1 MPPLTPLRRKE
12 ALSAYLFIS
21 PFLIWLV
28 FLMGGPILAAFF
40 LSFCSWD
47 LIGDLKFVGLQNFQE
62 MFGFEKLTKIGE
74 MVTSGPATVTSVKT
88 SAGQILNLST
98 PAVFQEPTSLL
109 VLQDSAH
116 KVMVQSA
123 STFHGFGAFLLQA
136 FDWTLI
142 PNDPRFWS
150 AFYNTAYY
158 TLFSVPIGM
167 VLSILVALLMNQKI
181 KGIEVFRAVY
191 YLPSVLGTGVAMAVL
206 WKWIF
211 NADSGLLNYCL
222 SAVSGIPIAEC
233 PKWLASEVWS
243 KPALIIMGF
252 WNVGGGMIIY
262 LAGLQ
267 GIPQTHY
274 EAAEIDG
281 ANRWQ
286 QFLNVTL
293 PGLSPVIF
301 FNLIISLVFSFQIFN
316 QVYVITDGL
325 GGPADSTLVL
335 VLYIYQKAFK
345 YYQYGYASALSC
357 FLFLVIMAATWI
369 QFRYSKWVYYEGE
382 LKK

>member
-12 ALSAYLFIS
+12 AMSAYLFIS
-21 PFLIWLV
+21 PFLVWLV
-28 FLMGGPILAAFF
+28 FLMGGPIIAAFL

-47 LIGDLKFVGLQNFQE
+47 LIGSLNFIGLENFRE
-62 MFGFEKLTKIGE
+62 MFGFEKLSKIGD
-74 MVTSGPATVTSVKT
+74 MVTQGPVTLTSVKT
-88 SAGQILNLST
+88 SLGSFDLGSAS
-98 PAVFQEPTSLL
+98 VFQEPTSLV

-123 STFHGFGAFLLQA
+123 SNFHGFSAFLLQA

-142 PNDPRFWS
+142 PSDPRFWS
-150 AFYNTAYY
+150 AFYNTVYF
-158 TLFSVPIGM
+158 TVFSVPIGM
-167 VLSILVALLMNQKI
+167 VLSIAVALLMNQKI

-211 NADSGLLNYCL
+211 NADSGLLNYTL
-222 SAVSGIPIAEC
+222 SAISGIPISEC

-243 KPALIIMGF
+243 KPALIIMSF

-267 GIPQTHY
+267 GIPQSHY

-286 QFLNVTL
+286 QFRHITL

-301 FNLIISLVFSFQIFN
+301 FNLIITVVGSFQIFN

-345 YYQYGYASALSC
+345 YYQYGYASALSF
-357 FLFLVIMAATWI
+357 FLFAVIMIATWV